1 MFAIFVLK
9 FRLPPL
15 YVLDEMTMFEFEKLL
30 EYSFYAHQD
39 EWEQCRFNSYVNV
52 QMNTKKKLKPQDI
65 LQFTWDKNNNTKRE
79 TIVSEKDKN
88 RLREFAKK
96 QEEILNKNGKQ
107 NNL

>member
-39 EWEQCRFNSYVNV
+39 EWEQCRYGSYVNI
-52 QMNTKKKLKPQDI
+52 QMNSKKRLKPQDI
-65 LQFTWDKNNNTKRE
+65 LPFTWDKNNNTKRE

-96 QEEILNKNGKQ
+96 QEELLNKNGKQ

>member
-1 MFAIFVLK
+1 
-9 FRLPPL
+9 
-15 YVLDEMTMFEFEKLL
+15 MFEFEKLL

-39 EWEQCRFNSYVNV
+39 EWEQCRFNSYVSV
-52 QMNTKKKLKPQDI
+52 QMNSKKKLKPQDI
-65 LQFTWDKNNNTKRE
+65 LPFAWDKNNNTKRE

-96 QEEILNKNGKQ
+96 QEALLNKNEKQ

>member
-39 EWEQCRFNSYVNV
+39 EWEQCRFNSYINI
-52 QMNTKKKLKPQDI
+52 QMNSKKKLKPQDI
-65 LQFTWDKNNNTKRE
+65 LPFTWDNNTKRG

-96 QEEILNKNGKQ
+96 QEELLNKNGKQ

>member
-9 FRLPPL
+9 LKLPPL

-39 EWEQCRFNSYVNV
+39 EWEQCRYNSYVNV
-52 QMNTKKKLKPQDI
+52 QMNSKKKLKPQDI
-65 LQFTWDKNNNTKRE
+65 LPFTWEKNNNKNK

-96 QEEILNKNGKQ
+96 QEELLNKNGKQ

>member
-9 FRLPPL
+9 LKLPPL

-39 EWEQCRFNSYVNV
+39 EWEQCRYNSYINV

-65 LQFTWDKNNNTKRE
+65 LQFTWDNNTKRE

>member
-9 FRLPPL
+9 LKLPPL

-39 EWEQCRFNSYVNV
+39 EWEQCRYNSYVNV
-52 QMNTKKKLKPQDI
+52 QMNSKKKLKPQDI
-65 LQFTWDKNNNTKRE
+65 LPFTWDNNTKRE
-79 TIVSEKDKN
+79 TIVSEKDKK